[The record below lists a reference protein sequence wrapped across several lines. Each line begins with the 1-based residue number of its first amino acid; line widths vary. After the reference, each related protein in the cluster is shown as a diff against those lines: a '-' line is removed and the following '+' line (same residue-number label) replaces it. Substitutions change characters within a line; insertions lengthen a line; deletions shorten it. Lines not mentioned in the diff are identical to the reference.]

1 MEKIRTKAIANGLI
15 TAEQTLTHR
24 ELMRLIFEPGLSTKE
39 QASNLSGRGVGM
51 DVVRRNIDELRGS
64 VEVES
69 EVDKGTLVT
78 IHLPLTLAIIDG
90 FMVGTGDERY
100 VIPLS
105 MVEECVEMDAY
116 HWGVDEKRHYVN
128 LRGDVM
134 PYIRLGDFFN
144 VHVQPPTQEP
154 RKPCRGAL
162 WAYPGRAGGRSAVW

>member
-1 MEKIRTKAIANGLI
+1 
-15 TAEQTLTHR
+15 
-24 ELMRLIFEPGLSTKE
+24 MRLIFEPGLSTKE

-144 VHVQPPTQEP
+144 VP
-154 RKPCRGAL
+154 RATTHTRTAKALSWCALGVPGQGWWSISCLVNCR
-162 WAYPGRAGGRSAVW
+162 P